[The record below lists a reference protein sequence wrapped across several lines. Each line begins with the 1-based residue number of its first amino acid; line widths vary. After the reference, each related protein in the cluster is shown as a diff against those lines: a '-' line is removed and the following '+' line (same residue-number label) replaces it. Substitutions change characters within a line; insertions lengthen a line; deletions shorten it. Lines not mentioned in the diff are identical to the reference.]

1 MEIIN
6 QEIQIPSGVKYL
18 GEVLT
23 CLPENCIF
31 DKSVTGC
38 GGTTVALSCP
48 SNYVICVPFVSLI
61 QNKLAQH
68 DNVLGIYKGTKT
80 KDIKSYV
87 SNDDI
92 KYKKIMVT
100 YDSLHKLEKYINP
113 KDYKLLIDE
122 YHLLFNCYSFRNKA
136 VKDVLNIYQ
145 KYQSHCFMT
154 ATLLE
159 REFILTELKDVPIIT
174 ARWDTVKE
182 VTVHSVK
189 CESDVIHTVANLV
202 NEYIEGK
209 RSGNAYFFV
218 NSVEFIKNVIETCN
232 LNDDNTRA
240 IWSTSNKTQT
250 GVARGNTLGEPKK
263 INFMTST
270 VFEGCD
276 LKDEEGRIYII
287 SDGSKA
293 HTIVDIST
301 SFQQIAGRIRNTK
314 YKDIIT
320 HIYNETRYS
329 VNVSYDEYKIISD
342 LEVEKNKNIAT
353 IFPTL
358 NEDVKEKWIVMQSLL
373 EKESAYNSYLRL
385 DGKEVY
391 FDENLAKI
399 DLYNF
404 KVTKSIYKIRI
415 NLTEEYRKNGFLV
428 ETEDSQLN
436 DVVVVKP
443 KMNFKDTVLECQ
455 KGDVD
460 FVLKAY
466 GQYPFLN
473 EAITKIGYSGIE
485 KSNYNITTIKR
496 KLVTMSSGS
505 QKQKILQYLKTSS
518 YIYDGG
524 FISIAST
531 KKLFESAYKEL
542 GIPSKPKSTAIND
555 YFYTK
560 VVDKKIK
567 HEVITI
573 VDNTEIKK
581 IEWKPNRGYSII
593 KAKF

>member
-1 MEIIN
+1 M
-6 QEIQIPSGVKYL
+6 
-18 GEVLT
+18 
-23 CLPENCIF
+23 
-31 DKSVTGC
+31 
-38 GGTTVALSCP
+38 
-48 SNYVICVPFVSLI
+48 
-61 QNKLAQH
+61 
-68 DNVLGIYKGTKT
+68 
-80 KDIKSYV
+80 
-87 SNDDI
+87 
-92 KYKKIMVT
+92 
-100 YDSLHKLEKYINP
+100 
-113 KDYKLLIDE
+113 
-122 YHLLFNCYSFRNKA
+122 
-136 VKDVLNIYQ
+136 
-145 KYQSHCFMT
+145 
-154 ATLLE
+154 
-159 REFILTELKDVPIIT
+159 
-174 ARWDTVKE
+174 
-182 VTVHSVK
+182 
-189 CESDVIHTVANLV
+189 
-202 NEYIEGK
+202 
-209 RSGNAYFFV
+209 
-218 NSVEFIKNVIETCN
+218 
-232 LNDDNTRA
+232 
-240 IWSTSNKTQT
+240 
-250 GVARGNTLGEPKK
+250 
-263 INFMTST
+263 
-270 VFEGCD
+270 
-276 LKDEEGRIYII
+276 
-287 SDGSKA
+287 
-293 HTIVDIST
+293 
-301 SFQQIAGRIRNTK
+301 
-314 YKDIIT
+314 
-320 HIYNETRYS
+320 
-329 VNVSYDEYKIISD
+329 
-342 LEVEKNKNIAT
+342 
-353 IFPTL
+353 
-358 NEDVKEKWIVMQSLL
+358 
-373 EKESAYNSYLRL
+373 
-385 DGKEVY
+385 
-391 FDENLAKI
+391 
-399 DLYNF
+399 YNF
-404 KVTKSIYKIRI
+404 KVTKSIYKIRV

-436 DVVVVKP
+436 DIVVVKP

>member
-1 MEIIN
+1 M
-6 QEIQIPSGVKYL
+6 PA
-18 GEVLT
+18 T
-23 CLPENCIF
+23 P
-31 DKSVTGC
+31 
-38 GGTTVALSCP
+38 
-48 SNYVICVPFVSLI
+48 
-61 QNKLAQH
+61 LA
-68 DNVLGIYKGTKT
+68 
-80 KDIKSYV
+80 
-87 SNDDI
+87 
-92 KYKKIMVT
+92 
-100 YDSLHKLEKYINP
+100 
-113 KDYKLLIDE
+113 
-122 YHLLFNCYSFRNKA
+122 
-136 VKDVLNIYQ
+136 
-145 KYQSHCFMT
+145 
-154 ATLLE
+154 
-159 REFILTELKDVPIIT
+159 REFILTELQDVPIIT

-202 NEYIEGK
+202 NEYLDGK

-218 NSVEFIKNVIETCN
+218 NSVEFIKNVVETCN
-232 LNDDNTRA
+232 LNDNNTRA

-314 YKDIIT
+314 YKDVIT

-329 VNVSYDEYKIISD
+329 VNVSYDEYKVISD

-404 KVTKSIYKIRI
+404 KVTKCMYKLRV
-415 NLTEEYRKNGFLV
+415 NLSNEYKKNGMGLIE
-428 ETEDSQLN
+428 ETSTLDH
-436 DVVVVKP
+436 VVTINPKP
-443 KMNFKDTVLECQ
+443 NLKETVLEMQ
-455 KGDVD
+455 KGDEDVIIA
-460 FVLKAY
+460 AY
-466 GQYPFLN
+466 KKYPFLKD
-473 EAITKIGYSGIE
+473 AIENLGYEGIE
-485 KSNYNITTIKR
+485 QCNYQSTNIKR
-496 KLVTMSSGS
+496 KLIQSLSIGQKNKIIQLLKTHSSLQEGAFVS
-505 QKQKILQYLKTSS
+505 TNNLKKILDGIYKSVGIVAKAKAADIENYYHVRVKT
-518 YIYDGG
+518 
-524 FISIAST
+524 
-531 KKLFESAYKEL
+531 
-542 GIPSKPKSTAIND
+542 PRIND
-555 YFYTK
+555 
-560 VVDKKIK
+560 
-567 HEVITI
+567 
-573 VDNTEIKK
+573 
-581 IEWKPNRGYSII
+581 KPVAGFVII
-593 KAKF
+593 KEKI